1 MKVLNVLLKL
11 IAAMVVS
18 LLATNTKGPLKANYS
33 GLVKD
38 NTVFIYHDHDYV
50 VAKVVSKAHGFVTVT
65 FGGNK
70 TRTVHKSKVY
80 WKVPEIDKK

>member
-1 MKVLNVLLKL
+1 MSTILTFMFFTL
-11 IAAMVVS
+11 ISFLTTSKTGV
-18 LLATNTKGPLKANYS
+18 PLKANYA

-65 FGGNK
+65 FNGNK

-80 WKVPEIDKK
+80 WKVPEKDKK